1 VTGAGENWGRIFG
14 AKFHEEQLS
23 VLEQNK
29 TGELIDSH
37 YYEDVALVSFQ
48 KSVRGGQAL
57 REYFREYRKASGAVS
72 GSVR

>member
-1 VTGAGENWGRIFG
+1 VTGAGENWGRICG

-48 KSVRGGQAL
+48 KSVRGG
-57 REYFREYRKASGAVS
+57 RH
-72 GSVR
+72 